1 MRLKENKCYSLQ
13 SVQDSNHSWQPS
25 LKSSPKVW
33 RGEKNGQYLRLGT
46 FLCNMA
52 EITEL
57 GLENEDG
64 SFPLLHCAFDTISV
78 DILQLN

>member
-1 MRLKENKCYSLQ
+1 MS
-13 SVQDSNHSWQPS
+13 
-25 LKSSPKVW
+25 
-33 RGEKNGQYLRLGT
+33 
-46 FLCNMA
+46 

-78 DILQLN
+78 DILQLNSSFSREQVK